1 MLSNAPGWIQRFVER
16 WQLGGI
22 FNLSSGQPFNVTA
35 SVSTITQATSV
46 STPNIV
52 GIFPK
57 STGQVTKLSNGVTYF
72 PGIQQIADPARG
84 DVTMLN
90 GLQGTFSN
98 KAITD
103 AEGNPLLVNPVP
115 GQIGNMAL
123 KWLEGPAT
131 VGFDANLIKRVRIS
145 ETKEFELRLDA
156 VNVLNRPNFGVPAAN
171 INGNDFGRITT
182 AAGERSFV
190 INTRLNF

>member
-1 MLSNAPGWIQRFVER
+1 
-16 WQLGGI
+16 
-22 FNLSSGQPFNVTA
+22 FNVTA

-90 GLQGTFSN
+90 GLQGTFGN

-103 AEGNPLLVNPVP
+103 AEENLLLVNPVP

-171 INGNDFGRITT
+171 
-182 AAGERSFV
+182 
-190 INTRLNF
+190 